1 MIRGGGS
8 FGEKTCGHC
17 RWAGDCLPHETG
29 TSGIERGSPNLINN
43 EIKKRHFLF
52 LVENDKGFQA
62 VPFRITS
69 DNWQDVSLTEK
80 EVFVS
85 TDVSLSS
92 HFTPAGHLHAAAG
105 HDIA

>member
-29 TSGIERGSPNLINN
+29 TSGIERGSLNLINN
-43 EIKKRHFLF
+43 EIKKII
-52 LVENDKGFQA
+52 N
-62 VPFRITS
+62 
-69 DNWQDVSLTEK
+69 NWQDVSLTEK